1 MANQK
6 IENLLN
12 LALEA
17 TPQERRESLNLN
29 VGYEAAQNAW
39 EVIVR
44 YQGDIGFLEEEGIQI
59 TFLLGN
65 YAILVVPEGIV
76 DVVAALP
83 QITYVEKPKRLFFA
97 AYQGRAVSCI
107 NPLQRDS
114 NGLFG
119 RGILVACIDSGV
131 DYSHPDFRNPD
142 GSTRI
147 LRLWDQTV
155 NTGTPPDGYRIGSEY
170 TSEQINAALDG
181 DSSIVPSRD
190 GSGHGTAVLGIA
202 AGNGTASDGVYRGV
216 ASESTLIVVKLG
228 TVSATDFPRTTQ
240 LMQGIDYVIRL
251 SLELQIPV
259 AVNLSFG
266 NNYGSHSGDSLLE
279 DYIDYVSTL
288 GQNVFCI
295 GSGNEGNAAI
305 HTGGILASDTPVIQ
319 EFSVGTYEPSLNL
332 QLWKS
337 YTDDFDIYLQHPD
350 GTIIGPVNPVSG
362 TQRLSLPGTEL
373 LLFYGMPSPF
383 SASQEIY
390 FDFLPSRGNSYIS
403 SGIWSIRLVPKRIIH
418 GAYDLW
424 LPGGGTV
431 GRDTRFL
438 TPVPATTLTIP
449 STSFRA
455 VTVGAYNSRLQSYAD
470 FSGRGYTRI
479 LQTVKPDLAAPGVG
493 ITAPNAKAGAAYAE
507 FTGTSFATPFVTG
520 SAALMMEWGILRGND
535 PFLYGEKIK
544 AYLIHGARQLPG
556 FTEWPNPQLGWG
568 VLCLAESLPK

>member
-1 MANQK
+1 MASQK

-29 VGYEAAQNAW
+29 VGYEETRNAW

-65 YAILVVPEGIV
+65 YAILVIPDGIV
-76 DVVAALP
+76 DTVAALP
-83 QITYVEKPKRLFFA
+83 QITYMEKPKRLFFA
-97 AYQGRAVSCI
+97 VYQGRSVSCI
-107 NPLQRDS
+107 NPVQRDS
-114 NGLFG
+114 SGLFG

-147 LRLWDQTV
+147 LRLWDQTLD
-155 NTGTPPDGYRIGSEY
+155 TGTPPDGYGIGSEY

-202 AGNGTASDGVYRGV
+202 AGNGSASDGVYRGV
-216 ASESTLIVVKLG
+216 ASESTLVVVKLG
-228 TVSATDFPRTTQ
+228 TASATDFPRTTQ

-251 SLELQIPV
+251 SLELQMPI

-279 DYIDYVSTL
+279 SYIDYVSTL

-305 HTGGILASDTPVIQ
+305 HTGGILTSATPITQ
-319 EFSVGTYEPSLNL
+319 EFSVGTYESSLNL

-337 YTDDFDIYLQHPD
+337 FTDDFDIYLQHPD
-350 GTIIGPVNPVSG
+350 GTTVGPVNPVSG

-383 SASQEIY
+383 TASQEIY

-403 SGIWSIRLVPKRIIH
+403 SGIWSIRLVPKHIIQ

-424 LPGGGTV
+424 LPGGGSV

-455 VTVGAYNSRLQSYAD
+455 LTVGAYNSRLQSYAD

-479 LQTVKPDLAAPGVG
+479 LQAVKPDLVAPGVG
-493 ITAPNAKAGAAYAE
+493 ITAPNAGSGSAYAE

-544 AYLIHGARQLPG
+544 AYLIHGAKQLPG

-568 VLCLAESLPK
+568 VLCLADSLPK

>member
-1 MANQK
+1 MASQK

-17 TPQERRESLNLN
+17 TPLERRESLNLN
-29 VGYEAAQNAW
+29 VGYEEARNAW

-65 YAILVVPEGIV
+65 YAILVVPDGIV
-76 DVVAALP
+76 DTVAALP
-83 QITYVEKPKRLFFA
+83 QITYMEKPKRLFFA
-97 AYQGRAVSCI
+97 VYQGRSVSCI
-107 NPLQRDS
+107 NPVQRDS
-114 NGLFG
+114 SGLFG

-147 LRLWDQTV
+147 LRLWDQTLD
-155 NTGTPPDGYRIGSEY
+155 TGTPPDGYGIGSEY

-202 AGNGTASDGVYRGV
+202 AGNGSASDGVYRGV
-216 ASESTLIVVKLG
+216 ASESTLVVVKLG
-228 TVSATDFPRTTQ
+228 TVSAADFPRTTQ

-251 SLELQIPV
+251 SLELQMPI

-279 DYIDYVSTL
+279 SYIDYVSTL

-305 HTGGILASDTPVIQ
+305 HTGGILTSDTPVTQ

-337 YTDDFDIYLQHPD
+337 FADDFDIYLQHPD
-350 GTIIGPVNPVSG
+350 GTTVGPVNPVSG

-383 SASQEIY
+383 AASQEIY
-390 FDFLPSRGNSYIS
+390 FDFLPSRGNSYLS

-424 LPGGGTV
+424 LPGGGSV

-455 VTVGAYNSRLQSYAD
+455 VTVGAYNSRLQSYAN

-493 ITAPNAKAGAAYAE
+493 ITAPNAGSGSAYAE

-544 AYLIHGARQLPG
+544 AYLIHGAKQLPG

-568 VLCLAESLPK
+568 VLCLADSLPK